1 LAQIGS
7 VCVFC
12 GSNFGARDAYAE
24 TAAVLGRTIAER
36 GLRLVYGG
44 SKVGLM
50 GAVADAALAAG
61 GQVIG
66 VIPEALVAREVAHA
80 GLTELHKVASM
91 HDRKKMM
98 ADLSEAFIAMPGG
111 AGTLE
116 ELFEI
121 WTWAQLGHHKK
132 PVGILNA
139 GGFFDQLLAFPDHQA
154 AERFM
159 RHEHREMLL
168 VGSEAAELLDRFGR
182 YRTASRAKMDQA
194 RRALS

>member
-121 WTWAQLGHHKK
+121 WTWAQLGHTRS
-132 PVGILNA
+132 PW
-139 GGFFDQLLAFPDHQA
+139 
-154 AERFM
+154 
-159 RHEHREMLL
+159 
-168 VGSEAAELLDRFGR
+168 
-182 YRTASRAKMDQA
+182 AS
-194 RRALS
+194 